1 MFVDY
6 AIIDLEAGVGGSG
19 AEAFLREMG
28 VPFGGPAGGD
38 GGHGGSIILRADNQ
52 LSTLLDFRY
61 QQHYRAERGQHG
73 QGKNRTGSDGD
84 DLVLRVPVGTVV
96 RDEGTGDLLCE
107 LTETGEEFIAAKG
120 GRGGRGN
127 GKFATSTNQ
136 SPRRWEPGFE
146 GQKRKITLELKL
158 IADVGL
164 VGSPNAGKST
174 LLASVSAATPKIAD
188 YPFTTLTPNL
198 GVISLSEMRQF
209 VIADIPG
216 IIEGASEGKGLGL
229 QFLRHIERTRTLAY
243 LLSVESEDADT
254 PSGANLQQE
263 YDMLRAELRAHSE
276 ELAAKPHC
284 VIITKMDILPPDADE
299 PRVDAPDAW
308 AQFNISSASRKGI
321 DGLLEAL
328 WLRVRQTIAA
338 ETAFDINTDVYR
350 P

>member
-1 MFVDY
+1 VFVDY
-6 AIIDLEAGVGGSG
+6 VVIDVESGVGGSG

-38 GGHGGSIILRADNQ
+38 GGRGGDVILRADNQ

-73 QGKNRTGSDGD
+73 QGKNRTGADGP
-84 DLVLRVPVGTVV
+84 DLVLRVPIGTVV
-96 RDEGTGDLLCE
+96 RDESTGELLTE
-107 LTETGEEFIAAKG
+107 LTEHGEVFIAAKG

-127 GKFATSTNQ
+127 ARFATSTNQ

-146 GQKRKITLELKL
+146 GEHRKIILELKL

-198 GVISLSEMRQF
+198 GVVSLSESRQF

-216 IIEGASEGKGLGL
+216 IIEGASEGKGLGHR
-229 QFLRHIERTRTLAY
+229 FLRHIERTRTLAC
-243 LLSVESEDADT
+243 LVSVESEDPQA
-254 PSGANLQQE
+254 E
-263 YDMLRAELRAHSE
+263 YEMLRAELAAHSA
-276 ELAAKPHC
+276 ELAEKPHC
-284 VIITKMDILPPDADE
+284 VIVTKMDILPPDADV
-299 PRVDAPDAW
+299 PVINAPDAW
-308 AQFNISSASRKGI
+308 GQFAISSASRRGI

-328 WLRVRQTIAA
+328 WLRVRQTIAL
-338 ETAFDINTDVYR
+338 ENAFDEPDFYQ